1 MAATI
6 NTNAMSLNAQRNLST
21 SQASLATSV
30 QRLSSGLRVNSAKD
44 DAAGLAIA
52 DRMNSQAKG
61 FDVAIRNANDGIS
74 MAQTA
79 ESAMQAV
86 TDNLQRMRELA
97 VQAANGTYSSGDQ
110 ANLDTEFQQLQK
122 EIQRVIGGT
131 TFNGQNVLSQSG
143 AVTFQVGAGTATTD
157 TITVQG
163 SAVSLTGVSAAVTG
177 SVTSVSG
184 ATAAI
189 ASIDTQLNDL
199 NTARAT
205 WGAVQ
210 NRFTSVVQTLQV
222 ASENANASRG
232 RIMDADFAKE
242 TANMTRGQILQQAGT
257 AMVAQANSMPNN
269 VLSLLR

>member
-6 NTNAMSLNAQRNLST
+6 NTNSMSLNAQRNLS
-21 SQASLATSV
+21 SSAGIMAKSV
-30 QRLSSGLRVNSAKD
+30 QRLSSGLRINGASD

-52 DRMNSQAKG
+52 DKMNSQAKG

-97 VQAANGTYSSGDQ
+97 VQSANGTYTSGDQ
-110 ANLDTEFQQLQK
+110 ANMDTEFQQLQS
-122 EIQRVIGGT
+122 EIQRVVGGT
-131 TFNGQNVLSQSG
+131 TFNNQSVLNLSSNVS
-143 AVTFQVGAGTATTD
+143 FQIGAGTATTD
-157 TITVQG
+157 TITVQS
-163 SAVSLTGVSAAVTG
+163 SAVTLSGVSAAVTG
-177 SVTSVSG
+177 SVSAASA

-189 ASIDTQLNDL
+189 ANIDTQINNL

-210 NRFTSVVQTLQV
+210 NRFSSVVQTLQV
-222 ASENANASRG
+222 ASENAKSSRG
-232 RIMDADFAKE
+232 RIMDADFAQE
-242 TANMTRGQILQQAGT
+242 TSNMTRGQILQQAGT
-257 AMVAQANSMPNN
+257 AMVAQANSAPNN